1 MNKGHAHMD
10 VITIDGPSAAGKGTI
25 GLMLSQRLGYYYLDS
40 GSLYRQLAAWAL
52 DAGGD
57 LSDEAVVYTII
68 TDKLSKTDFN
78 SEQSDRLRSSEVSDA
93 ASKIGVLRSVRER
106 ANQYQRDFVA
116 SSEKS
121 VIVDGRDAG
130 TVVFPDANF
139 KLFITA
145 TPDVRAQRRYAQL
158 VEQGY
163 TPDLKSLEEELV
175 QRDLRDQKREIA
187 PLKAAPD
194 AYIIDTTEETSDES
208 VQRILKYL
216 EKYLAT

>member
-1 MNKGHAHMD
+1 MD

-25 GLMLSQRLGYYYLDS
+25 GAKLSERLKFYYLDS
-40 GSLYRQLAAWAL
+40 GLLYRQLAAWVL
-52 DAGGD
+52 EAGVD
-57 LSDEAVVYTII
+57 LTNETAICDVV
-68 TDKLSKTDFN
+68 TDRLSNESFKL
-78 SEQSDRLRSSEVSDA
+78 EQSDKLRSSEVSDA

-106 ANQYQRDFVA
+106 ANQYQRDYVE

-121 VIVDGRDAG
+121 IIIDGRDAG
-130 TVVFPDANF
+130 TVVFPDAKF

-158 VEQGY
+158 IERGY
-163 TPDLKSLEEELV
+163 APSDLKSLEEEII

-194 AYIIDTTEETSDES
+194 AYIVDTTEETSEES

-216 EKYLAT
+216 EKYLVTC

>member
-1 MNKGHAHMD
+1 MD

-25 GLMLSQRLGYYYLDS
+25 GAKLSERLGCYYLDS
-40 GSLYRQLAAWAL
+40 GLLYRQLAAWAL
-52 DAGGD
+52 EAGVD
-57 LSDEAVVYTII
+57 LTNEAAICDVV
-68 TDKLSKTDFN
+68 TDRLSNVDFKL
-78 SEQSDRLRSSEVSDA
+78 EQSDKLRSSEVSDA

-106 ANQYQRDFVA
+106 ANQYQRDYVED
-116 SSEKS
+116 SEKS
-121 VIVDGRDAG
+121 VIIDGRDAG
-130 TVVFPDANF
+130 TVVFPDAKF

-158 VEQGY
+158 IERGY
-163 TPDLKSLEEELV
+163 TPTDLKSLEEEIV

-216 EKYLAT
+216 EKYLVTC